1 MQIDLHTLYCLIVG
15 TVLVAAATMLWERQ
29 AHKRRAREL
38 GIWAGAFLAFAAGL
52 VVSINRAALPGI
64 LGSALGNLLIVS
76 GYLMILHGVAL
87 LDGRARL
94 RLPLAVLA
102 VLALLWATLGVRFP
116 VVLWTYVGS
125 LPIALACGLTAW
137 RLLRS
142 RTARAFRARRLA
154 IAVAGGHALFY
165 LARALVTP
173 VLVALYGDWLM
184 PVFGKMTMYEGVLY
198 SVAMPMGLIALVREE
213 AQASALAAARTDYLT
228 GLQNRHGFFEDGARL
243 LDDRPRHSSPS
254 TSTTSRRSTTATAMP
269 PATRFC
275 GSSPTRRG
283 GRPGRTRWS
292 PGSAARNSPPC
303 CRASTSLRRGR
314 SARASP
320 AASPLRPCT
329 ATGPAFRRPS
339 ASAWRPDAATS
350 RPCSRPPT
358 ALSTGPRRPGGTGW
372 RWRRPDC
379 PHRPQDGAPHARRI
393 GTTIATRAPDH

>member
-38 GIWAGAFLAFAAGL
+38 GIWTGAFLAFAAGL

-173 VLVALYGDWLM
+173 VIVALYGDWLM

-243 LDDRPRHSSPS
+243 LDRRPAALLAFDLDHFKAINDRHGHAAGDAVLRLFADTARRAAGPDALVARLGGEEFAALLPGFDLVAARQVGEGIARRFAASSVHRDGPGI
-254 TSTTSRRSTTATAMP
+254 
-269 PATRFC
+269 PATVSV
-275 GSSPTRRG
+275 GLAAGRG
-283 GRPGRTRWS
+283 DLTALL
-292 PGSAARNSPPC
+292 SAADRALYRAKAAGRN
-303 CRASTSLRRGR
+303 RLEV
-314 SARASP
+314 
-320 AASPLRPCT
+320 AA
-329 ATGPAFRRPS
+329 A
-339 ASAWRPDAATS
+339 
-350 RPCSRPPT
+350 
-358 ALSTGPRRPGGTGW
+358 
-372 RWRRPDC
+372 
-379 PHRPQDGAPHARRI
+379 
-393 GTTIATRAPDH
+393 